1 MKKEEAPKKEENS
14 EKESVVEKKEEN
26 QTPAKEVEMEV
37 LSQKEDASTFNNL
50 LQAMDHMSEETATVE
65 VGENTNAQNIVDS
78 LLGQYSHKE

>member
-1 MKKEEAPKKEENS
+1 MKKEAAPKKEDNS
-14 EKESVVEKKEEN
+14 EKESIVEKKEEN
-26 QTPAKEVEMEV
+26 ETPAKEVEMEV

-50 LQAMDHMSEETATVE
+50 LQAMDHMSEETTVE

>member
-26 QTPAKEVEMEV
+26 ETPAKEVEMEV

-65 VGENTNAQNIVDS
+65 VGENTNA
-78 LLGQYSHKE
+78 